1 MAYEMNLYDCVL
13 IQRHWPA
20 IQILGCTW
28 PMGPMPEKIRK
39 QIGMAGSELFEQ
51 RGKGRGTTTYV
62 FYVFCT
68 CCTCMIS
75 NAWLVNETI
84 MTRLTRT
91 LCQLLGCYWCGH
103 IRTKI
108 HTKHTTVFLDL
119 KNQVQRYFMNPT
131 TLATKNPS
139 VQDSHRAIGP

>member
-13 IQRHWPA
+13 IQRHWPSKFWA
-20 IQILGCTW
+20 AHDPWDPC
-28 PMGPMPEKIRK
+28 PIRK

-91 LCQLLGCYWCGH
+91 LCQFLGCYWRGH
-103 IRTKI
+103 IPTKI
-108 HTKHTTVFLDL
+108 HTTYTTVFLDL
-119 KNQVQRYFMNPT
+119 KNQVQRYFMNPI
-131 TLATKNPS
+131 TLAT
-139 VQDSHRAIGP
+139 